1 MSERLFEMQQVAEK
15 EGRPSEAKVW
25 GVILSQIWAGLSGY
39 RFASPDLPEVRLS
52 AFCTVLHAE
61 LPRR

>member
-1 MSERLFEMQQVAEK
+1 MSERLFEMQQAAEN

-39 RFASPDLPEVRLS
+39 RFATADLPEVRS
-52 AFCTVLHAE
+52 SSIFTVSRAE
-61 LPRR
+61 QPRR